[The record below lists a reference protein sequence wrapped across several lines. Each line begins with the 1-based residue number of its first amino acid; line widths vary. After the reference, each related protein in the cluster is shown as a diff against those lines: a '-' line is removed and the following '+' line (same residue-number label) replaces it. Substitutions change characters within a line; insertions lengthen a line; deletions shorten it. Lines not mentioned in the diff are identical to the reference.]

1 MQGCALAG
9 RQRAIVWL
17 SMQLPESLYPLF
29 WDCRADTLDL
39 DVHAPFVL
47 ERILEYGSLAA
58 VRWAMEQYG
67 PARIRAFLRHRGWR
81 TLSRK
86 TLAFWTM
93 ILDLENE
100 ACFQRSSLDRSRA
113 FWDY

>member
-1 MQGCALAG
+1 M
-9 RQRAIVWL
+9 R
-17 SMQLPESLYPLF
+17 LPESLHALF
-29 WDCRADTLDL
+29 WDYRPDTIDL
-39 DVHAPFVL
+39 DTHAPFVL

-58 VRWAMEQYG
+58 VRWAVEQYG
-67 PARIRAFLRHRGWR
+67 PERIRAFLRNRGWR

-93 ILDLENE
+93 ILGLENE
-100 ACFQRSSLDRSRA
+100 ECFQRSSLDRSRT